1 MPTVTETL
9 VQAANLKEY
18 VRTVAETVGLS
29 PDHARVMA
37 DTLVEADLR
46 NVHTHGVNALTGYA
60 RRLQGG
66 GANPKPNVRLVK
78 ERLGVAVVDGDAG
91 MGQIVAH
98 FAMTK
103 AIERARQ
110 NGIGAVAARNSS
122 HFGAAAYYAAMA
134 LEHDMIGFATTS
146 AGNRIAPIGGK
157 TPVVGNNPLA
167 WAIPAGQEQP
177 FLLDMAQSVVAAGKL
192 GMAARKGER
201 IPLGWALDKD
211 GKPTD
216 DPRAGSAGLLV
227 PIGGPKG
234 FGLAIVMDVLSGAL
248 SGAAFGREL
257 ARTHQPDK
265 PSQIGHFFMAI
276 DVGQFE
282 DVATFKAR
290 VDRMIRDVKDSE
302 PAEGAR
308 ELFMPGE
315 MEWNA
320 KRERLQRGVPLLTSI
335 VDDLEKLAAGLG
347 LDGRKL
353 LGVT

>member
-1 MPTVTETL
+1 MPAVTETL
-9 VQAANLKEY
+9 VQATNLKGY
-18 VRTVAETVGLS
+18 VQAVCEKAGLS
-29 PDHARVMA
+29 AEHARVMA

-46 NVHTHGVNALTGYA
+46 NVHTHGVNALTGYV

-66 GANPKPNVRLVK
+66 GANPKPNVRVVK
-78 ERLGVAVVDGDAG
+78 ERMGVAVVDGDAG

-98 FAMTK
+98 FAMCK
-103 AIERARQ
+103 AIERAKA

-167 WAIPAGQEQP
+167 WAIPAGEEQP

-192 GMAARKGER
+192 GMAARKGEK
-201 IPLGWALDKD
+201 IPFGWALDKD

-216 DPRAGSAGLLV
+216 DPKAGSAGLLV
-227 PIGGPKG
+227 PISGPKG

-248 SGAAFGREL
+248 SGAAFGRDL
-257 ARTHQPDK
+257 AKTHQPDK
-265 PSQIGHFFMAI
+265 PSGIGHFFMAI
-276 DVGQFE
+276 DVGQME
-282 DVATFKAR
+282 EIDAFKAR
-290 VDRMIRDVKDSE
+290 IDKMIREVKESE
-302 PAEGAR
+302 PAEGTK

-320 KRERLQRGVPLLTSI
+320 KRERIQRGVPLLSSI
-335 VDDLEKLAAGLG
+335 VGDLEKLAADLE
-347 LDGRKL
+347 LDGKKL
-353 LGVT
+353 LGV